1 MNLEGPMT
9 KEGLGLYALKAGSY
23 RWGYTG
29 TLDATWDTWVG
40 IILCLVWC
48 SLMHWLK
55 IKKRIFFI
63 KMCKLYFF
71 FLISLC
77 SFIISRIF
85 LKFFNQ
91 YFKEIN

>member
-48 SLMHWLK
+48 SLMHW
-55 IKKRIFFI
+55 
-63 KMCKLYFF
+63 
-71 FLISLC
+71 
-77 SFIISRIF
+77 
-85 LKFFNQ
+85 
-91 YFKEIN
+91 

>member
-71 FLISLC
+71 PN
-77 SFIISRIF
+77 
-85 LKFFNQ
+85 FFMFFYNF
-91 YFKEIN
+91 YNFF